1 MIQALAILPLR
12 RMDCGSTYMMKSGDL
27 PMATQSAQA
36 LLVDS
41 KKSSA
46 NRNIFQ
52 LLAIQDD
59 LFFLNYG

>member
-12 RMDCGSTYMMKSGDL
+12 RMDCGSTYIVKSGDL

-46 NRNIFQ
+46 NRSMVR
-52 LLAIQDD
+52 LLAIQDG
-59 LFFLNYG
+59 LIFLGYC